1 MKKTFFTLIEL
12 LVVIAIISILAAMLL
27 PALAKAREKGRGIAC
42 TGQIRQLALA
52 AQMYAS
58 DNEDHFPCY
67 GSSDPNKIAK
77 TVWFSTSLK
86 PYLGIPLN
94 TGWSTPY
101 RANSR
106 PLVCPSKKG
115 QWYRIDANAADGQ
128 RDIHYLSYAF
138 SCRLSFQKVSRLKK
152 PTDYVLMC
160 DGSEWPF
167 GFMYFNTTADN
178 RAMYASGLNKVA
190 CNRHLDKLTV
200 SYADGHTG
208 MVYRPDVTQV
218 EIPWSDLNE
227 SLKNASYVL
236 P

>member
-1 MKKTFFTLIEL
+1 MKKHVFTLIEL

-27 PALAKAREKGRGIAC
+27 PALSKAREKGRGIAC

-52 AQMYAS
+52 AHMYAS
-58 DNEDHFPCY
+58 DCEDFFPCY
-67 GSSDPNKIAK
+67 GSANSSKSAQ

-94 TGWSTPY
+94 TGWSAPY
-101 RANSR
+101 MANSR
-106 PLVCPSKKG
+106 PLVCPSKVTA
-115 QWYRIDANAADGQ
+115 WYRLDAKAADGQ

-152 PTDYVLMC
+152 PTDYVLIC
-160 DGSEWPF
+160 DGDKWPF

-178 RAMYASGLNKVA
+178 RAMYGGGVNKVA
-190 CNRHLDKLTV
+190 FNRHLDKLTV
-200 SYADGHTG
+200 AYADGHTG
-208 MVYRPDVTQV
+208 MVYRPEVTQV
-218 EIPWSDLNE
+218 EIPWTDLDE
-227 SLKNASYVL
+227 SQKTASFIL